1 MAILKFG
8 FDEESVL
15 LKFETGQRV
24 DGEYGVQYKW
34 SCNEDDIFY
43 ATEHLNALLTTMGV
57 KAGERVKIG
66 KEKHTDINGKEIT
79 RFKVNGKTFNQ
90 IIEEQKNN
98 PPQASAPQPYMANS
112 TSNDRI
118 DKIESRL
125 SAIEKQLNIDYTNE
139 VASTESVTEEDIP
152 F

>member
-24 DGEYGVQYKW
+24 EGEYGVQYKW

-57 KAGERVKIG
+57 KAGERVRIG
-66 KEKHTDINGKEIT
+66 KEKHTDITGKEIT

-90 IIEEQKNN
+90 VIEENKNK
-98 PPQASAPQPYMANS
+98 PQESAPQPFMAN
-112 TSNDRI
+112 TASNDRL
-118 DKIESRL
+118 DSIESRL
-125 SAIEKQLNIDYTNE
+125 SEIEKQLNINHTNE
-139 VASTESVTEEDIP
+139 VASSESVTEEDIP

>member
-15 LKFETGQRV
+15 LKFESGQRV
-24 DGEYGVQYKW
+24 EGEYGVQYKW

-57 KAGERVKIG
+57 KAGQRVKIG
-66 KEKHTDINGKEIT
+66 KQKHTDINGKEIT
-79 RFKVNGKTFNQ
+79 RFIVNGKTFNE
-90 IIEEQKNN
+90 IIEENKNKPTN
-98 PPQASAPQPYMANS
+98 SVPEPFMANS
-112 TSNDRI
+112 ASNDRL
-118 DKIESRL
+118 DKIEARL
-125 SAIEKQLNIDYTNE
+125 SAIEKQLNVDYTDKP
-139 VASTESVTEEDIP
+139 ASSEPVTDEDIP